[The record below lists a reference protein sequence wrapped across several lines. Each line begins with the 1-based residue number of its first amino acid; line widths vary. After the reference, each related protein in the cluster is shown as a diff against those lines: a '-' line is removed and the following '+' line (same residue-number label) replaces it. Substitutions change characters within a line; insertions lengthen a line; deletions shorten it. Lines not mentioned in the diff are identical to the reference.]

1 MTPREPRRLAVDGEL
16 TVLTAAAQKERLIGA
31 LQTSSGLRVDLSG
44 VDEVD
49 TAGLQVLLL
58 ARREA
63 DRLNVPFELGPVR
76 GGVAAVLAMAGLDA
90 AEEE

>member
-1 MTPREPRRLAVDGEL
+1 VDGEL
-16 TVLTAAAQKERLIGA
+16 TIVTAAEQKQRLLGA
-31 LQTSSGLRVDLSG
+31 LQSSSGLRVDLAG
-44 VDEVD
+44 VEEID

-63 DRLNVPFELGPVR
+63 DRLNVPLELGPAP

>member
-16 TVLTAAAQKERLIGA
+16 TIITAAEQKERLLGA
-31 LQTSSGLRVDLSG
+31 LQTSSGLRIDLAG
-44 VDEVD
+44 VEEID
-49 TAGLQVLLL
+49 TAGLQILLL

-63 DRLNVPFELGPVR
+63 DRLNVPLELGPAR
-76 GGVAAVLAMAGLDA
+76 GDVAAVLALAGLA